1 MNVDLFVGFVKWNIF
16 IPLPESNLEV
26 WMILVLQKGWQ
37 GRNHDLP
44 DHGILSNR
52 TWNDSKDPYEDP
64 LNIRNL
70 PVLGLRGTR
79 TEQVVYSP

>member
-1 MNVDLFVGFVKWNIF
+1 MEYLHPFAN
-16 IPLPESNLEV
+16 LPIWKFDGS
-26 WMILVLQKGWQ
+26 LVLQKGWQ